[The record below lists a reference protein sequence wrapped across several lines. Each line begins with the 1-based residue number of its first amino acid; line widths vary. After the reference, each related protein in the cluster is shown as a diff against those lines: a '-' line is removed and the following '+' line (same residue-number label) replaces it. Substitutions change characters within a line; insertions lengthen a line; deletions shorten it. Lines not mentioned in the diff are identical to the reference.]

1 MPRYYLDIETV
12 PLEWDPDT
20 PNDRSIIGDPTKNK
34 IITIQYQEIG
44 FSTGDPVGELQILKE
59 WETSEEDIVT
69 KFSKDFL
76 PFDDVH
82 NNFDKWKFVPVGNN
96 LNFEWKHLTPKIK
109 KYYGV
114 DFDPLDK
121 PAVDLK
127 DVLILI
133 NGGAFT
139 GYPKVLG
146 KNGSASS
153 MAKWYYNK
161 DYHKIID
168 YILDE
173 TESFHLAH
181 QVMSYNLPSL
191 KQLIA
196 QRVGTSKDTGD
207 LV

>member
-12 PLEWDPDT
+12 PLKWDPHT

-34 IITIQYQEIG
+34 IITIQYQEIR
-44 FSTGDPVGELQILKE
+44 FSDGMPKGDLQILKE

-69 KFSKDFL
+69 KFSKEFL

-121 PAVDLK
+121 PTVDLK
-127 DVLILI
+127 DTLVLI
-133 NGGAFT
+133 NKGAFT
-139 GYPKVLG
+139 GYHTVLA
-146 KNGSASS
+146 KNGRASN
-153 MAKWYYNK
+153 MAKWYYNEQY
-161 DYHKIID
+161 DEILR
-168 YILDE
+168 YIMAE
-173 TESFHLAH
+173 AESFHLAH
-181 QVMSYNLPSL
+181 QVMSYNLPLL
-191 KQLIA
+191 KDLIE
-196 QRVGTSKDTGD
+196 QKVGTSNDTGGF
-207 LV
+207 V